1 MVPGIDN
8 VVAPTQEA
16 AFERVRN
23 RIDKWVDQS
32 ETTRSGPSIHPSSGP
47 D

>member
-16 AFERVRN
+16 AFERVRY

-32 ETTRSGPSIHPSSGP
+32 ETTRSGPYGNPAP
-47 D
+47 VD